1 MAKNKTP
8 PPPDY
13 SGIAAAMQQQT
24 AAAQANQQQ
33 QMAWAKEQFD
43 KSSAVTD
50 ELVKASLDRQAKLDA
65 AGEEDRQRYKA
76 VFQPLEDSLASEAQD
91 YATPARREQ
100 RAGAA
105 MADVTNQFNVA
116 RTAAQ
121 DRLESFGIDPSQVR
135 AGALDISSR
144 VSEAAARAGA
154 GNMSREQTDATA
166 RALRSEAINVGR
178 GYPGQVAQAYGLAGQ
193 TGQGAAST
201 EFGNIQSGAGTM
213 GSAPQ
218 WGSIGTQAAG
228 TWGNLLHTGYSD
240 LLDRYKAQNS
250 TSSGWGSALG
260 LVGGIGLAS
269 IGAPATSGLGMIG
282 NKLVKGFGLAGGGR
296 VPAEDDED
304 DPNDMHA
311 QNDILAAQQVQD
323 EIERRRLQGYLS
335 RTRAWPERHRFYAE
349 GGPVPENMSPSGGVN
364 VDDVPAQGPTGAI
377 QLDGGEFVVP
387 ADVVK
392 WKGEEFFQKQ
402 IQQSREK
409 RKEAPAQPQVRGA
422 IALASH
428 PAVRSALGLTPGGEG
443 AAGQGPVTSIPSL
456 RGEGDTPADRGMR
469 EAILHE
475 NRVRFSPRPL
485 QAIPLR

>member
-1 MAKNKTP
+1 
-8 PPPDY
+8 
-13 SGIAAAMQQQT
+13 
-24 AAAQANQQQ
+24 
-33 QMAWAKEQFD
+33 
-43 KSSAVTD
+43 
-50 ELVKASLDRQAKLDA
+50 
-65 AGEEDRQRYKA
+65 
-76 VFQPLEDSLASEAQD
+76 
-91 YATPARREQ
+91 
-100 RAGAA
+100 
-105 MADVTNQFNVA
+105 
-116 RTAAQ
+116 
-121 DRLESFGIDPSQVR
+121 
-135 AGALDISSR
+135 
-144 VSEAAARAGA
+144 
-154 GNMSREQTDATA
+154 
-166 RALRSEAINVGR
+166 
-178 GYPGQVAQAYGLAGQ
+178 
-193 TGQGAAST
+193 
-201 EFGNIQSGAGTM
+201 
-213 GSAPQ
+213 
-218 WGSIGTQAAG
+218 
-228 TWGNLLHTGYSD
+228 
-240 LLDRYKAQNS
+240 
-250 TSSGWGSALG
+250 
-260 LVGGIGLAS
+260 
-269 IGAPATSGLGMIG
+269 
-282 NKLVKGFGLAGGGR
+282 
-296 VPAEDDED
+296 
-304 DPNDMHA
+304 
-311 QNDILAAQQVQD
+311 VQD

-402 IQQSREK
+402 SQQSREK